1 MHGRKVFG
9 REGCNGRFGAVAFE
23 LDDAVPKN
31 RGGACARAGGRR
43 LIPWR
48 RTNLARPGGRAAHV
62 PGDREPHRSITV
74 LVAHTHPAAV
84 TIAAPVA
91 RPTLFAAVVPAVE
104 VLFLQI
110 IVHARTAMLD
120 TLRSVQSNLARPN
133 LGPKQ
138 S

>member
-1 MHGRKVFG
+1 M
-9 REGCNGRFGAVAFE
+9 
-23 LDDAVPKN
+23 
-31 RGGACARAGGRR
+31 
-43 LIPWR
+43 
-48 RTNLARPGGRAAHV
+48 

-110 IVHARTAMLD
+110 VVHARTAMLD

-133 LGPKQ
+133 LYPNSPEIKRYPSYPHFASLEFNNVRPDCGVGIIQ
-138 S
+138 F